1 MYKSIFAEY
10 RDGKILINEDIELAE
25 GDKLILIVLAN
36 EKDTVKINPVREIEI
51 RESYP
56 PERKI

>member
-10 RDGKILINEDIELAE
+10 RDGKILINEEIEFAE